1 MDGNIASDCAR
12 HTGLAEQRLLIT
24 GASGFIGLHLCHAL
38 LRIGCEVHALCRSE
52 PKIRHSKLLWNK
64 VDLTDTQATRVA
76 LSKISPDIVWH
87 LCSYAQGEREL
98 ALVLPTF
105 RGEVE
110 TAVNTLASLTES
122 GCQRL
127 IMAGSL
133 EEPDSGEVPV
143 SPYSAAKIASKTYA
157 RMFHKHF
164 GVPVVMTRIFMIY
177 GPGQAV
183 KKVIPHSITSLLQG
197 NPLKIASPSRKVDWL
212 YVDDLVTGL
221 LAVATAPNLEGKSV
235 DLGSGELVEIRD
247 VVRRIRRLINPGA
260 QVEFGTSSVRNEQ
273 VRCADAAA
281 TYALTGWRATVSLD
295 DGLKRTV
302 EAYATV

>member
-52 PKIRHSKLLWNK
+52 PKIRHSKLLWDK

-127 IMAGSL
+127 IMAGSRRG
-133 EEPDSGEVPV
+133 SCV
-143 SPYSAAKIASKTYA
+143 
-157 RMFHKHF
+157 
-164 GVPVVMTRIFMIY
+164 
-177 GPGQAV
+177 
-183 KKVIPHSITSLLQG
+183 SLLG
-197 NPLKIASPSRKVDWL
+197 SENRKQ
-212 YVDDLVTGL
+212 DLC
-221 LAVATAPNLEGKSV
+221 E
-235 DLGSGELVEIRD
+235 D
-247 VVRRIRRLINPGA
+247 V
-260 QVEFGTSSVRNEQ
+260 S
-273 VRCADAAA
+273 
-281 TYALTGWRATVSLD
+281 
-295 DGLKRTV
+295 
-302 EAYATV
+302 